1 MPYEISLDRDLERG
15 LDRYTI
21 AIDED
26 FDSVAANELGDW
38 VTAAAQNPTAVFEID
53 VTRAPTRAGRAVN
66 TLLARCA
73 WLRARRRVDVVKD
86 QFAGHGVALLAL
98 APLASLV

>member
-21 AIDED
+21 AISED

-38 VTAAAQNPTAVFEID
+38 LSAAAQNPTAVFEID
-53 VTRAPTRAGRAVN
+53 VTRAPRGRGRALT

-73 WLRARRRVDVVKD
+73 WLRARRRVEVVKG
-86 QFAGHGVALLAL
+86 QFAGQGVALLAL
-98 APLASLV
+98 AAFV

>member
-21 AIDED
+21 AIGEG
-26 FDSVAANELGDW
+26 FDGAAANELGDW
-38 VTAAAQNPTAVFEID
+38 LTAAAQNPTAVFAID
-53 VTRAPTRAGRAVN
+53 VSRAPSRTGHAIT

-73 WLRARRRVDVVKD
+73 WLRARRRVEVVKG
-86 QFAGHGVALLAL
+86 QLAGHGVAVLAL
-98 APLASLV
+98 APFVS